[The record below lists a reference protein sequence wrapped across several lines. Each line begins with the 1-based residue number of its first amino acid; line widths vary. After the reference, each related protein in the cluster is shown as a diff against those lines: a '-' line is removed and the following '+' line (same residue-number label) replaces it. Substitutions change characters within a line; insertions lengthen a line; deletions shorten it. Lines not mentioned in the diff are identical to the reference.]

1 MPWPEVYPLYAA
13 YAFWR
18 SSIRVRGYDSLSA
31 LWPQAIRADFFF
43 ETRDGRH
50 SRAGGASYA
59 RRAAGL
65 SP

>member
-18 SSIRVRGYDSLSA
+18 SSIRIRGYDSLSA
-31 LWPQAIRADFFF
+31 LWPQAIRADFFLKLAT
-43 ETRDGRH
+43 EGIAAR
-50 SRAGGASYA
+50 GGASYA